1 MHKLMVLINTNLVYL
16 LSNSEM
22 TRPFS
27 TLPFHANFTND
38 NKNKKPISLPPR
50 IINLDNTDNRT

>member
-1 MHKLMVLINTNLVYL
+1 MVLINTNLVYL

-38 NKNKKPISLPPR
+38 NKNKNPISLPPR
-50 IINLDNTDNRT
+50 IINLDNTDNKT